1 MDPGDTAVLTR
12 LGNLLVREH
21 RPERAVD
28 VYARVLE
35 MDPGLENVWFNKAH
49 AQIAT
54 GDVAGAAESLRKT
67 LELDPTV
74 VAARQMLRA
83 LSEEEATTAS
93 ASEDGYVRDLF
104 DTYALVYD
112 AHVKKLLYSATRVIR
127 QVPPI

>member
-1 MDPGDTAVLTR
+1 
-12 LGNLLVREH
+12 
-21 RPERAVD
+21 
-28 VYARVLE
+28 

-67 LELDPTV
+67 LALDPTV

-104 DTYALVYD
+104 DTYAQVYD

-127 QVPPI
+127 QVTLARPIV